1 MPEEEMPVEDAV
13 LLSLLFDVQTL
24 AENVEQV
31 KMKVEALA
39 RQRGLELP
47 PAVE

>member
-1 MPEEEMPVEDAV
+1 

-47 PAVE
+47 PASI